1 MPEVQK
7 EEKEVQTD
15 STEHLNVEER
25 GVVLASGAFL
35 QTFLTS
41 LQSELAELRS
51 TVSSLKD
58 RLKITEEQLEQF
70 KRNGNSP
77 VCSPFNNV
85 QFTDEEM
92 KKYKVAFAATLGVPE
107 NTGPFNTDVTLVYKN
122 VLVNT
127 DKVYNPTTGIF
138 TAPVKGV
145 YFFSFH
151 GIHQTSKGMCLY
163 LYQNGQQMVATINY
177 AFGER
182 FEAASNSTI
191 LTLEEGDHVYVRLRE
206 NTWMSCTI
214 LYLLLL
220 LLFSSACMSEVPSQE
235 ESGVQAK
242 GTEHL
247 KVEDSCTGLTFREF
261 QQHILTGLHT
271 ELAELRSTVKSLKN
285 KLEVTEEQLRKNE
298 YKVAFAATLGP
309 IGNLGPFNT
318 ETTLVYKDVFVNEG
332 RAYNPTTG
340 IFTAPVNGV
349 YFFTFSGHNR
359 SSKPMGL
366 QLFKNGKHMI
376 SVYNHVQG
384 DRYETASNSISLT
397 LVEGDHVYMRLLINT
412 WVSSIIH
419 LLNVLKRLQKIM
431 RRAAR
436 LKTEVSVCT
445 FLNDFLQDVIGF
457 SGSRV
462 LSTMLRTVD
471 DDHVSVLQSSCDSL
485 YNIWRSFTVK
495 RCSS

>member
-1 MPEVQK
+1 MFPQRKSNHCCACMPEVQK

-70 KRNGNSP
+70 KRN
-77 VCSPFNNV
+77 
-85 QFTDEEM
+85 E
-92 KKYKVAFAATLGVPE
+92 KYKVAFAATLGVPE

-206 NTWMSCTI
+206 NTWVYENI
-214 LYLLLL
+214 HNYL
-220 LLFSSACMSEVPSQE
+220 
-235 ESGVQAK
+235 
-242 GTEHL
+242 
-247 KVEDSCTGLTFREF
+247 
-261 QQHILTGLHT
+261 
-271 ELAELRSTVKSLKN
+271 
-285 KLEVTEEQLRKNE
+285 
-298 YKVAFAATLGP
+298 
-309 IGNLGPFNT
+309 
-318 ETTLVYKDVFVNEG
+318 
-332 RAYNPTTG
+332 
-340 IFTAPVNGV
+340 
-349 YFFTFSGHNR
+349 TFSGH
-359 SSKPMGL
+359 L
-366 QLFKNGKHMI
+366 LFP
-376 SVYNHVQG
+376 
-384 DRYETASNSISLT
+384 L
-397 LVEGDHVYMRLLINT
+397 
-412 WVSSIIH
+412 
-419 LLNVLKRLQKIM
+419 
-431 RRAAR
+431 
-436 LKTEVSVCT
+436 
-445 FLNDFLQDVIGF
+445 
-457 SGSRV
+457 
-462 LSTMLRTVD
+462 
-471 DDHVSVLQSSCDSL
+471 
-485 YNIWRSFTVK
+485 
-495 RCSS
+495 